1 MIGSQRIVS
10 LRGTHGSGKSSV
22 VFKILQK
29 YPHYPSPL
37 KDSKGKPEAI
47 IVRLPNSDTVYV
59 VGRYDTACGGCDG
72 IQPYS
77 EIWPRI
83 DHGASTIRHVLFEGA
98 LVSSSYGS
106 IGRNSEAYGDKVVF
120 AFLDTPIETCLK
132 RIAQRRAAKGNFEPV
147 NPDNTVGKYNS
158 IERSIAKIRDEFK
171 RQVVIIDHNKPVTG
185 VMKLFGIHLRK
196 EP

>member
-1 MIGSQRIVS
+1 MTAPRRVVS

-29 YPHYPSPL
+29 YPHQPSPVT
-37 KDSKGKPEAI
+37 DSKGRPEAT
-47 IVRLPNSDTVYV
+47 IVTLPDGDTIYV
-59 VGRYDTACGGCDG
+59 VGRYATACGGCDG

-83 DHGASTIRHVLFEGA
+83 ERGVEYQHHVLFEGA

-106 IGRNSEAYGDKVVF
+106 IGRNTEIWGENVVF
-120 AFLDTPIETCLK
+120 AFLDTPIDKCLE

-147 NPDNTVGKYNS
+147 NPDNTVGKYVS

-171 RQVVIIDHNKPVTG
+171 RNVKIIDHTKPVAE
-185 VMKLFGIHLRK
+185 VMKLFGVSIRR